1 MLLYKPILVVGFCC
15 LTCLLLHGVQLFHIS
30 ESMGFPNLTVAVQS
44 LTILRD
50 FPLDVTISGYL
61 MLTFLYRMF
70 AASVLGLLIAMFGSL
85 WKDRFMAMGAGAAV
99 LIVLFAVSLLGETN
113 LLNPIYLLGKW
124 C

>member
-1 MLLYKPILVVGFCC
+1 
-15 LTCLLLHGVQLFHIS
+15 
-30 ESMGFPNLTVAVQS
+30 
-44 LTILRD
+44 
-50 FPLDVTISGYL
+50 